1 LLELRP
7 ARFERTA
14 YGSKVPK
21 KVFLRYR
28 DLQLITTA
36 VEKTK
41 PAFLDIII
49 PASFT

>member
-1 LLELRP
+1 MNLGFQNLR
-7 ARFERTA
+7 F
-14 YGSKVPK
+14 
-21 KVFLRYR
+21 
-28 DLQLITTA
+28 LQLITTA